1 VIPLIVVF
9 AFIALL
15 AVFFWLL
22 VKHIGGADIGFWDA
36 FGVMLVARMAS
47 NLVKSA
53 TASFGSLESIA
64 ISMIFY
70 VFGVALYLSYRH
82 GVPVW
87 RGVAIAIIF
96 SIATIVGGV
105 LMLTSGV
112 LPSSS
117 KSSPAPAASP

>member
-1 VIPLIVVF
+1 MIPLIVVF

-15 AVFFWLL
+15 AVFFRLL
-22 VKHIGGADIGFWDA
+22 VKHMGGADIGFWDA

-70 VFGVALYLSYRH
+70 VFGVAL
-82 GVPVW
+82 
-87 RGVAIAIIF
+87 
-96 SIATIVGGV
+96 
-105 LMLTSGV
+105 
-112 LPSSS
+112 
-117 KSSPAPAASP
+117 